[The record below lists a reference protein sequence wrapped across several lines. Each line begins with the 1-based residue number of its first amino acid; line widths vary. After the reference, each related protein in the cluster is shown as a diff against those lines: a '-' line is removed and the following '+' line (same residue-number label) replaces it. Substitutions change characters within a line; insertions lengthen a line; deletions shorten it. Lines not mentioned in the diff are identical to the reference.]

1 MAISPSQFDVM
12 TNTTEPTNLPSIY
25 PTLRYRDAD
34 AAIAFL
40 TDALGLKLQER
51 HDRPDGTVAHAQ
63 LAWGSGLVML
73 STAGVGDTTFD
84 LGPVCLY
91 LATDDPDSHHDKAV
105 AGGAEIVMG
114 LVDQDYGSREY
125 AARDPEGNVWCFGT
139 YRPGVAAR

>member
-1 MAISPSQFDVM
+1 MTDSP
-12 TNTTEPTNLPSIY
+12 EATNLPSIY

-34 AAIAFL
+34 AAITYL
-40 TDALGLKLQER
+40 SDVLGLSLQER
-51 HDRPDGTVAHAQ
+51 HDGPDGTVAHAQ
-63 LAWGSGLVML
+63 LAWGNGLVML

-91 LATDDPDSHHDKAV
+91 LAIDDPDAHHDKAV

-139 YRPGVAAR
+139 YRPGVAR